1 MFSYATCEIFKN
13 TYFEEY
19 LQMTASEEISEALL
33 DSVDKKYICYM
44 LALSENNSPYNIKTL
59 GNHDQQINYRQS

>member
-13 TYFEEY
+13 TYLEEY

-44 LALSENNSPYNIKTL
+44 LALSVNNS
-59 GNHDQQINYRQS
+59 S